1 MGTVRRAATSKTLV
15 GGLWTTLFVATA
27 TLASV
32 AVLVEGSYS
41 SPLLNAAL
49 TTAQPILAFSTS
61 YLLYLRFGRTRR
73 WSDLLL
79 LHAVTILG
87 FALVIFNPYAGI
99 EIDGFEGSRAPLLT
113 CYFIVAMTMAGAV
126 LFQNSQARGKAGL
139 VLSSTILAAAVPLI
153 VLVLVPQP
161 VTASGSSGVAMV
173 PQPATDLVG
182 AGVVYALLIA
192 AGAGFSRI
200 RRRSSDPFYGWL
212 TVASAIA
219 AFALAPPFIGAATG
233 AGHAEVNDILM
244 FAFLLVLVI
253 GAERE
258 MTLQRELY
266 AREAA
271 GNERRRLARELHDGL
286 TQELVFIASQG
297 NTLLKRTHDGANE
310 GLRQITNAA
319 ERAVDE
325 ARQAILVLTR
335 PNPGTTGE
343 AARDLA
349 KELTYRSG
357 LDLQL
362 DVDPGIELSRP
373 ASNELLGILRE
384 AIANA
389 ARHGKA
395 NRLSVGLQRENGI
408 VLEISDDGTGFDPGE
423 LEKRGRGGFGLV
435 SMQQRAHV
443 LGGSL
448 QVWSSLGQGTKIRLE
463 TSEGATVAL
472 T

>member
-1 MGTVRRAATSKTLV
+1 
-15 GGLWTTLFVATA
+15 
-27 TLASV
+27 
-32 AVLVEGSYS
+32 
-41 SPLLNAAL
+41 
-49 TTAQPILAFSTS
+49 
-61 YLLYLRFGRTRR
+61 
-73 WSDLLL
+73 
-79 LHAVTILG
+79 
-87 FALVIFNPYAGI
+87 
-99 EIDGFEGSRAPLLT
+99 
-113 CYFIVAMTMAGAV
+113 
-126 LFQNSQARGKAGL
+126 
-139 VLSSTILAAAVPLI
+139 
-153 VLVLVPQP
+153 
-161 VTASGSSGVAMV
+161 MV
-173 PQPATDLVG
+173 QQPATDLVG

-212 TVASAIA
+212 TVASAVA
-219 AFALAPPFIGAATG
+219 AFALAPPFIGAAAG
-233 AGHAEVNDILM
+233 AAYTEVDDILVC
-244 FAFLLVLVI
+244 AFLLLLFI
-253 GAERE
+253 GAMRE
-258 MTLQRELY
+258 MTLQRELCS
-266 AREAA
+266 REAA

-319 ERAVDE
+319 ERAADE

-335 PNPGTTGE
+335 PNAGTTGE
-343 AARDLA
+343 AAMDLV

-395 NRLSVGLQRENGI
+395 NSVSVGLQRENGI
-408 VLEISDDGTGFDPGE
+408 VLEISDDGRGFDPLE
-423 LEKRGRGGFGLV
+423 LEKRGRAGFGLV